1 MAARFA
7 LRPALSDAEAVAG
20 FVHWARNL
28 PPLLAARAAGLR
40 YALVVGK
47 VLRQI
52 LVLLWKVARLVLW
65 KWLKPRLMKF
75 AMITAALVGVILLV
89 VAVLGR
95 L

>member
-1 MAARFA
+1 M
-7 LRPALSDAEAVAG
+7 
-20 FVHWARNL
+20 
-28 PPLLAARAAGLR
+28 
-40 YALVVGK
+40 GK

-65 KWLKPRLMKF
+65 KWLKPRLMRF
-75 AMITAALVGVILLV
+75 AMITAALVGIILLV

>member
-1 MAARFA
+1 M
-7 LRPALSDAEAVAG
+7 
-20 FVHWARNL
+20 
-28 PPLLAARAAGLR
+28 
-40 YALVVGK
+40 GK

-65 KWLKPRLMKF
+65 RWLKPRLTRLV
-75 AMITAALVGVILLV
+75 MITAALVGVILLV

>member
-1 MAARFA
+1 M
-7 LRPALSDAEAVAG
+7 LG
-20 FVHWARNL
+20 
-28 PPLLAARAAGLR
+28 ARATRLS
-40 YALVVGK
+40 YAPVVGK

-65 KWLKPRLMKF
+65 RWLKPRLARFM
-75 AMITAALVGVILLV
+75 MLTAALVGVILLV

>member
-1 MAARFA
+1 M
-7 LRPALSDAEAVAG
+7 LG
-20 FVHWARNL
+20 
-28 PPLLAARAAGLR
+28 ARATGLS
-40 YALVVGK
+40 YAPVVGK

-65 KWLKPRLMKF
+65 RWLKPRLTRFM
-75 AMITAALVGVILLV
+75 MLTVALVGVILLV